1 MPLGHRDPGSCPLNP
16 QYDRASLLALQR
28 RGFPSSLAIA
38 TQIDRQLGDRIRA
51 FSLPQAIP
59 F

>member
-1 MPLGHRDPGSCPLNP
+1 MPLGHCDPGSCPLNP
-16 QYDRASLLALQR
+16 QSTAPHPIPSRGAVSPSLN
-28 RGFPSSLAIA
+28 FA